1 MEWIVAIFA
10 AVVWWTLNGR
20 LVRLSSEIEELRDT
34 VRRMGRQPAPPAD
47 VAPISREAAPRPTEV
62 RAPPP
67 VGASQMPSAPPV
79 PAPSA
84 PVGPPPSSQPAF
96 PTASAP
102 PEPPRATE
110 PPRLPG
116 VPPPPPRRVG
126 VGPLPPKP
134 PSSPPPGPPSST
146 PPQPARAPVNWE
158 RLFVRIFSAFAGVAL
173 FVAAILFLRYSIER
187 GLLQPPMRVAIG
199 IIVATVLLVVCE
211 LKAARDHR
219 VLANALDASAV
230 AILFSTFFAAHALWS
245 LISAPV
251 AFGLM
256 VLVTALAVLL
266 AIRRD

>member
-1 MEWIVAIFA
+1 M
-10 AVVWWTLNGR
+10 
-20 LVRLSSEIEELRDT
+20 
-34 VRRMGRQPAPPAD
+34 
-47 VAPISREAAPRPTEV
+47 
-62 RAPPP
+62 
-67 VGASQMPSAPPV
+67 
-79 PAPSA
+79 
-84 PVGPPPSSQPAF
+84 
-96 PTASAP
+96 
-102 PEPPRATE
+102 
-110 PPRLPG
+110 
-116 VPPPPPRRVG
+116 
-126 VGPLPPKP
+126 
-134 PSSPPPGPPSST
+134 
-146 PPQPARAPVNWE
+146 
-158 RLFVRIFSAFAGVAL
+158 RIFSAFAGVAL

-266 AIRRD
+266 AIRRDSLFIALLGLVGGFATPALLSTGQNNPFGLFGYLLVLNVGLAWVAYRRRWPWLTAISLVLTVFYQWAWVEKFLTVGQLPTAIGIFLVFPIFAFISLAIAPKDADEIGGGAAILRHVPTLTASLPLVFAVYLA